1 MNKFIT
7 PMEYDSLYG
16 LFMGVVLTHYYY
28 KYVHRYVK
36 AIDLVGFF
44 KGML

>member
-1 MNKFIT
+1 MNKYIT

-28 KYVHRYVK
+28 VYVHPQMKKLDVK
-36 AIDLVGFF
+36 NFF
-44 KGML
+44 RR